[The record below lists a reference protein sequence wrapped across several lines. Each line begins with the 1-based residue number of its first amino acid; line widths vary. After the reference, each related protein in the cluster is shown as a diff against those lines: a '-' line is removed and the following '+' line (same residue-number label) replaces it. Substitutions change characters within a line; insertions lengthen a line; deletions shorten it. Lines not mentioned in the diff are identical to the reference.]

1 MNTLNIRGIHW
12 CVFALLFVVLEG
24 CSGQP
29 LPADKKSYAGK
40 WVNSSISLQISLDG
54 QVSYKKEEGNTKT
67 TINGPIKE
75 FEKDNFVVGVWILTT
90 TFEVQRP
97 PFKEG
102 ERWAMIVDGNKLY
115 KVIGSAGSTEVSL
128 SLFFQSIS

>member
-1 MNTLNIRGIHW
+1 MNTSKIRGMRW
-12 CVFALLFVVLEG
+12 CVFTLFLVVLGG

-29 LPADKKSYAGK
+29 LPEDKKSYAGK
-40 WVNSSISLQISLDG
+40 WANSNISLQISLDG

-90 TFEVQRP
+90 TFEVQKP

-102 ERWAMIVDGNKLY
+102 ERWAIIVDGNKLY

-128 SLFFQSIS
+128 SLLF